1 MIFDIEN
8 IILMFHDF
16 WTNLLKLKQVNQKV
30 SWEVNFFW
38 QKSTFCWLYITALS
52 SKVRSCSRIHTLTDD
67 INIFLSLP
75 GIKAAWRG
83 LARFSMSTIS
93 SSSSWVRSNEA
104 EWLEAMTWKTF
115 GGGGVQGFLR
125 GRWTSMGGEVQN
137 CTGVVNLRP
146 QTQPPADSGSS
157 LLQELEA
164 VVLPPELLTYSLKL

>member
-1 MIFDIEN
+1 MVWLHLLQDRDSIPNWYTIIHPKALHTHIETQWPTAC
-8 IILMFHDF
+8 LWHFM
-16 WTNLLKLKQVNQKV
+16 LL
-30 SWEVNFFW
+30 
-38 QKSTFCWLYITALS
+38 I
-52 SKVRSCSRIHTLTDD
+52 
-67 INIFLSLP
+67 LP

-104 EWLEAMTWKTF
+104 EWLEAITWKTF

>member
-1 MIFDIEN
+1 MTFEPTYSS
-8 IILMFHDF
+8 
-16 WTNLLKLKQVNQKV
+16 WSRSNQKV
-30 SWEVNFFW
+30 FCEVNSFW

-52 SKVRSCSRIHTLTDD
+52 SKSDG
-67 INIFLSLP
+67 INMFLSLP